1 MVSPLGTRKG
11 LVPRGAGGSSGRR
24 VGCGR
29 RSGPSRA
36 LGPRCL
42 GPLLGHP
49 GLEELGDWL
58 AGGGDGVSGGSGN
71 DRVRNLQS
79 EVEGVKNIMTQN
91 VERILARGENLDHL
105 RNKTEDLEATSEHF
119 KTTSQKVARKFWW
132 KNVKMIA
139 LICVI
144 VFIIVLLIILFAT
157 GAIPT

>member
-1 MVSPLGTRKG
+1 MEE
-11 LVPRGAGGSSGRR
+11 SSG
-24 VGCGR
+24 
-29 RSGPSRA
+29 
-36 LGPRCL
+36 
-42 GPLLGHP
+42 
-49 GLEELGDWL
+49 
-58 AGGGDGVSGGSGN
+58 GGGN

-132 KNVKMIA
+132 KNVKMIVI
-139 LICVI
+139 ICVV
-144 VFIIVLLIILFAT
+144 VFILILFIVLFAT

>member
-1 MVSPLGTRKG
+1 ME
-11 LVPRGAGGSSGRR
+11 ASG
-24 VGCGR
+24 
-29 RSGPSRA
+29 
-36 LGPRCL
+36 
-42 GPLLGHP
+42 
-49 GLEELGDWL
+49 D
-58 AGGGDGVSGGSGN
+58 GGD
-71 DRVRNLQS
+71 DRVRNLRN

-132 KNVKMIA
+132 KNVKMIV

-144 VFIIVLLIILFAT
+144 VFIIVLFIVLFAT